1 MLLKHIC
8 QATAAIGA
16 RSWRFELQL
25 DLLAC
30 VGVLV
35 GPLRQRL
42 GGRARRSFAAGKKRV
57 SATMAVPRCGLHFG
71 IIPARRAVGDELDGD
86 HEKRPA
92 ADGTSPKGRGRCQHA
107 TLRTL

>member
-1 MLLKHIC
+1 MKHIC

-42 GGRARRSFAAGKKRV
+42 GDRARRSFAAGKKRV
-57 SATMAVPRCGLHFG
+57 SATMASLAAGSISASSP
-71 IIPARRAVGDELDGD
+71 
-86 HEKRPA
+86 PA
-92 ADGTSPKGRGRCQHA
+92 ARSGMSLMA
-107 TLRTL
+107 TTKSDQQRMEHPRKAGEGASMRR